1 MENTTTTTPHE
12 TRTIGS
18 LLRELFD
25 EARDLFRQEV
35 ALAKTEASEKASML
49 GKNVAFIA
57 AGGLVAFAG
66 ALFILAALS
75 VLLSWLF
82 RNAGLSPEMA
92 TWLGPLT
99 VGLVVTIIGYIL
111 VHKGLK
117 TLKDGSLKPERTIQ
131 SIKEDKQWTQQRL
144 QRA

>member
-1 MENTTTTTPHE
+1 MENTTTAHE

-25 EARDLFRQEV
+25 EARDLFRQEI
-35 ALAKTEASEKASML
+35 ALAKTEASEKASVL
-49 GKNVAFIA
+49 GRNVAFIA

-75 VLLSWLF
+75 VLLAWVLQ
-82 RNAGLSPEMA
+82 NAGLNAGTAM
-92 TWLGPLT
+92 WLGPLI
-99 VGLVVTIIGYIL
+99 VGLVVAIVGYIL
-111 VHKGLK
+111 INKGLK
-117 TLKDGSLKPERTIQ
+117 TLKNGSLKPEKTIQ
-131 SIKEDKQWTQQRL
+131 SFKEDKQWTQQRL

>member
-1 MENTTTTTPHE
+1 MENTTTTPHE

-18 LLRELFD
+18 LLRDLFD

-57 AGGLVAFAG
+57 AGGMVAFAG

-82 RNAGLSPEMA
+82 RNAGLSAEMA
-92 TWLGPLT
+92 TLLGPLT
-99 VGLVVTIIGYIL
+99 VGLIVTIVGYIL
-111 VHKGLK
+111 VQKGLK

-131 SIKEDKQWTQQRL
+131 SIKEDKEWTQQRL